1 MSATS
6 SPAISVVMAVKNGG
20 HLLAGS
26 VESILNQTFA
36 HFELIII
43 NDGSTDDTLETLA
56 KFDDTRIVVV
66 SQENQGLARSLNRG
80 ITLSRGKYIARQDH
94 DDLSMPT
101 RFEKQLAYMETH
113 PHCGLLGTASE
124 IWTLEGPTGRYH
136 NHPCDSGVLAFD
148 LLFNNPFVHTS
159 WMLRKTVVDTI
170 GLYTTDRNREPPED
184 FEYVSRIVRHFDVA
198 NLPDRLVVY
207 REMQNSLSSSIRPKN
222 LVLNNPFSQR
232 LALVSAENIAFTV
245 GLEKINGDAQNFGA
259 LTHCYPHGF
268 LPAYSYEGVRALL
281 IEATKVIAARY
292 PKSPIAEQLSDRL
305 SMLYYQHAHQ
315 TFLSTEGSGPLLKWF
330 HWMFYRVRVALHV
343 RLQRLRKW
351 LGAGQNQG

>member
-1 MSATS
+1 MSTTS

-36 HFELIII
+36 DFELIII

-80 ITLSRGKYIARQDH
+80 ISLSRGRYIARQDH

-101 RFEKQLAYMETH
+101 RFEKQLAYMDSH
-113 PHCGLLGTASE
+113 PNCGLLGTASE

-136 NHPCDSGVLAFD
+136 NHPCDPGVLAFD

-159 WMLRKTVVDTI
+159 WMLRKTVVDI
-170 GLYTTDRNREPPED
+170 VGLYTTDRNREPPED

-198 NLPDRLVVY
+198 NLLDRLVVY

-222 LVLNNPFSQR
+222 LVLNNPFSER
-232 LALVSAENIAFTV
+232 LALVSAENIAFTA
-245 GLEKINGDAQNFGA
+245 GLTEVDGNAQNFGA
-259 LTHCYPHGF
+259 LTHNYPHGF
-268 LPAYSYEGVRALL
+268 LPQYSYEGVRALL
-281 IEATKVIAARY
+281 IEATKVVAARY
-292 PKSPIAEQLSDRL
+292 PQSPVTEQLSDRL
-305 SMLYYQHAHQ
+305 SMLYYQYAHQ
-315 TFLSTEGSGPLLKWF
+315 TFLSAEGSGPLLKWG
-330 HWMFYRVRVALHV
+330 HWMVYRIRVALHV
-343 RLQRLRKW
+343 RFQRVRKW
-351 LGAGQNQG
+351 LGVGQNRG

>member
-1 MSATS
+1 
-6 SPAISVVMAVKNGG
+6 MAVKNGG
-20 HLLAGS
+20 TLLGGS
-26 VESILNQTFA
+26 VDSILAQTFRD
-36 HFELIII
+36 FELIII

-56 KFDDTRIVVV
+56 KFNDPRIRVV

-80 ITLSRGKYIARQDH
+80 IELSKGRYIARQDH

-101 RFEKQLAYMETH
+101 RFQMQFDYMEAH
-113 PHCGLLGTASE
+113 PTCGLLGTASE
-124 IWTLEGPTGRYH
+124 IWTLDGPTGRFH
-136 NHPCDSGVLAFD
+136 NHPCDPGILAFD

-159 WMLRKTVVDTI
+159 WMLRKSVVDTV

-207 REMQNSLSSSIRPKN
+207 REMQNSLSSTIRPKN

-245 GLEKINGDAQNFGA
+245 GLTKVTGDAQNFGA
-259 LTHCYPHGF
+259 MTHTYPLAF
-268 LPAYSYEGVRALL
+268 LPNHSCEGVKQLL
-281 IEATKVIAARY
+281 IQAAGVIAKRY
-292 PKSPIAEQLSDRL
+292 PSSPIADQLPDRL
-305 SMLYYQHAHQ
+305 AMLYYQYAHQ
-315 TFLSTEGSGPLLKWF
+315 TFLSSKNSGPLLKWC
-330 HWMFYRVRVALHV
+330 HWMMYRVRVAFHV

-351 LGAGQNQG
+351 LKADPNRG

>member
-1 MSATS
+1 MTILEI
-6 SPAISVVMAVKNGG
+6 PIISVVMAVKNGG
-20 HLLAGS
+20 DLLAGS
-26 VESILNQTFA
+26 VESILAQTFTD
-36 HFELIII
+36 FELIII
-43 NDGSTDDTLETLA
+43 NDGSTDSTLDTLAT
-56 KFDDTRIVVV
+56 FNDPRIVVV

-101 RFEKQLAYMETH
+101 RFEKQLAYMDSN
-113 PHCGLLGTASE
+113 PNCGLLGTASE

-159 WMLRKTVVDTI
+159 WMLRKSVVDTV

-207 REMQNSLSSSIRPKN
+207 REVQNSLSSTIRPKN

-232 LALVSAENIAFTV
+232 LALVSAENIAFTA
-245 GLEKINGDAQNFGA
+245 GLTEVDGNAQNFGA
-259 LTHCYPHGF
+259 LTHSYPHGF
-268 LPAYSYEGVRALL
+268 LPQYSYEGVRALL
-281 IEATKVIAARY
+281 VEATKAVAARY
-292 PKSPIAEQLSDRL
+292 PQSPVTEQLSDRL
-305 SMLYYQHAHQ
+305 SMLYYQCAHQ
-315 TFLSTEGSGPLLKWF
+315 IFLSAEDSGPLLKWC
-330 HWMFYRVRVALHV
+330 HWMVYRIRVALHV
-343 RLQRLRKW
+343 RFQRLRKW
-351 LGAGQNQG
+351 LGVGQNRG